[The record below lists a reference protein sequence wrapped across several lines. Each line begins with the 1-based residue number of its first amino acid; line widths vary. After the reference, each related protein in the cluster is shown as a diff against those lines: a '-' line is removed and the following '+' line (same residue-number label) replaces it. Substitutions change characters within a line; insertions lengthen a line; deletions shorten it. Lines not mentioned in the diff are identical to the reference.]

1 MIIKLTHIFVLIIA
15 VGALVPTF
23 GQKYLQ
29 KPYTEWSK
37 EEALKVYTDLPWANQ
52 YQSERGL
59 DAAAIANQ
67 QREQRDTRLSGSE
80 RGNQGVV
87 GAPVPIVVRLHSA
100 LPVRQAM
107 VRLQQLDVGYDK
119 MKAEEKS
126 KFDASRAGFLECKIC
141 KDYYVV
147 TLTKFKD
154 KSSSVND
161 GIFQSLKIEDLKGKV
176 WLENDK
182 GERRELTEFTP
193 PKSETDSALFF
204 FKRNDEAEKPFFTP
218 SDKLIKFMFSN
229 ELRDNKNEYSG
240 LIPRLFEFKA
250 SKMVVDGKLE
260 F

>member
-1 MIIKLTHIFVLIIA
+1 MKLSHIFVLILGLAAIT
-15 VGALVPTF
+15 PSF
-23 GQKYLQ
+23 GQKQLQ

-37 EEALKVYTDLPWANQ
+37 EEATKVASDPPWASQ

-59 DAAAIANQ
+59 DATSIANQ
-67 QREQRDTRLSGSE
+67 QREQSNTRLSGSD
-80 RGNQGVV
+80 RGNRGVF
-87 GAPVPIVVRLHSA
+87 GAPIPIVIRLHSA
-100 LPVRQAM
+100 LPIRQAM
-107 VRLQQLDVGYDK
+107 VRLQQIEIGYDK
-119 MKAEEKS
+119 MNSEEKA
-126 KFDASRAGFLECKIC
+126 KFDASRALFLECKIC

-154 KSSSVND
+154 KSSTVND

-182 GERRELTEFTP
+182 GERRELTQFTP

-204 FKRNDEAEKPFFTP
+204 FKRTDEAGTPFFT
-218 SDKLIKFMFSN
+218 SADKAIKFMFSN
-229 ELRDNKNEYSG
+229 ELRDNKNAYSG

-250 SKMVVDGKLE
+250 AKMVVEGKLE